1 VENRYNKRKVEAGPK
16 TKNKTTL
23 REILQFLRIT
33 EGIKSENRGKLVQE
47 NSEKIR
53 RILYE

>member
-1 VENRYNKRKVEAGPK
+1 MENRYNKRKVEAGPK